1 AGKPAAVTE
10 KIVVGKMNKFYE
22 ENFLLQQEFVK
33 DGAMTVE
40 TYIAR
45 AAKALGGSVRF
56 VDAVRYM
63 KGEGIEKKEE
73 NFAEEVAAQ
82 MNMGK
87 K

>member
-1 AGKPAAVTE
+1 
-10 KIVVGKMNKFYE
+10 MNKFYE
-22 ENFLLQQEFVK
+22 ENCLLQQEFVK
-33 DGAMTVE
+33 DSSMTVE